1 MTEYAS
7 YYYAG
12 GPSHFPPN
20 GRLLSPQP
28 SGLRDATT
36 VTAAVAFDKGKL
48 GEPSFSAT
56 FQEGF
61 KNGKCKRISV
71 AFSKVFK
78 TQERELGE
86 PAHTT
91 AQGVYPSSVA
101 NAADRQSGRFGTT
114 SCDHEAL
121 CRGGHGRQLRRG

>member
-1 MTEYAS
+1 VIEYAS
-7 YYYAG
+7 YYCAG
-12 GPSHFPPN
+12 GPSHLPCT

-61 KNGKCKRISV
+61 KNGKRQRISV
-71 AFSKVFK
+71 AFSNVFK
-78 TQERELGE
+78 TQERE

-91 AQGVYPSSVA
+91 AKEVYASSVA
-101 NAADRQSGRFGTT
+101 NAAERQPGRFGPP
-114 SCDHEAL
+114 SCDRQAL
-121 CRGGHGRQLRRG
+121 CRSGHSR

>member
-1 MTEYAS
+1 VTEYAS

-12 GPSHFPPN
+12 GPSHLPCT

-61 KNGKCKRISV
+61 KNGKRQRISV
-71 AFSKVFK
+71 AFSNVFK

-86 PAHTT
+86 PADTT
-91 AQGVYPSSVA
+91 AKEVYASSVA
-101 NAADRQSGRFGTT
+101 NAVERQPGRFGTT
-114 SCDHEAL
+114 SCDRQAL
-121 CRGGHGRQLRRG
+121 CRSGHGR

>member
-1 MTEYAS
+1 VTEYAS

-12 GPSHFPPN
+12 GPSHLPCT
-20 GRLLSPQP
+20 GWLLSPQS

-36 VTAAVAFDKGKL
+36 VTAAVAFDKGKP

-61 KNGKCKRISV
+61 KNGKRRRISV
-71 AFSKVFK
+71 AFSNVFK
-78 TQERELGE
+78 TQEREVGE

-91 AQGVYPSSVA
+91 AKEVYASSVA
-101 NAADRQSGRFGTT
+101 NAAERQPGRFGPT
-114 SCDHEAL
+114 SCDRQAL
-121 CRGGHGRQLRRG
+121 CRSGHYR